1 MIELNEDTLSDM
13 MAALS
18 ESFIKERQKEE
29 PYKELFKAGSTHTG
43 LLRDL
48 TDKMTGHVIDA
59 CQVYKERHGIEINT
73 SQYHVLLALPFLA
86 QVAEK
91 DAHKNEGISCCIDKA
106 YFILSEQLIALGSN
120 PTGE

>member
-1 MIELNEDTLSDM
+1 MTELNEDCLSDM
-13 MAALS
+13 LTALS
-18 ESFIKERQKEE
+18 ESFTKERQKEE

-48 TDKMTGHVIDA
+48 TDKMTDHVLDA

-86 QVAEK
+86 QIAEK
-91 DAHKNEGISCCIDKA
+91 DAHNNEGWACSVDKA

>member
-1 MIELNEDTLSDM
+1 MTELNEDCLSDM
-13 MAALS
+13 LTALS
-18 ESFIKERQKEE
+18 ESFTKERQKEE

-48 TDKMTGHVIDA
+48 TDKMTNHVLDA
-59 CQVYKERHGIEINT
+59 CDIYKERHGIKINK

-86 QVAEK
+86 KVAEK
-91 DAHKNEGISCCIDKA
+91 DAHSNEGMSCCVDKA